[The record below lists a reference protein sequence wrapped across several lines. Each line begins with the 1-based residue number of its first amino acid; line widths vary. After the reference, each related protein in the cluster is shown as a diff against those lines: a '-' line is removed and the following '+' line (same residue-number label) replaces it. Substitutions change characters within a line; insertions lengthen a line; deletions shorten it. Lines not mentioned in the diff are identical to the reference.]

1 MSVKELRP
9 LRGLAVARSLTDI
22 SLRLLFSYGGR
33 GPPGLVIRAPQFDGT
48 GQVVATLAPSP
59 ARGNGAS
66 SMNNQQTLQSLRS
79 LKLAGMADAFIR
91 QLEHPQTQQLSF
103 DERFALL
110 VDSELTHRQNRRLQR
125 LLNIAR
131 LRHKACVEEIDYQSK
146 RGLNRS
152 QVVSLINCE
161 WIRMGQNLH
170 ITGPTGTGKSW
181 LACAFGNAA
190 CRHGLTVRYER
201 TSRLLEELR
210 IARTDGSYKKA
221 FRALA
226 RLDLLILDDFGLKPM
241 SQAERHD
248 LLELIEDRHELR
260 STLITSQLKI
270 SLWHSFIGEPTVA
283 DAFLDRILSNAHRLE
298 LELIGGSLRKSRKG

>member
-1 MSVKELRP
+1 
-9 LRGLAVARSLTDI
+9 
-22 SLRLLFSYGGR
+22 
-33 GPPGLVIRAPQFDGT
+33 
-48 GQVVATLAPSP
+48 
-59 ARGNGAS
+59 
-66 SMNNQQTLQSLRS
+66 MNNQQTLQSLRS

-91 QLEHPQTQQLSF
+91 QMEHPQTQQLSF

-110 VDSELTHRQNRRLQR
+110 VDSELTNRQNRRLQR
-125 LLNIAR
+125 LLNTAR
-131 LRHKACVEEIDYQSK
+131 LRHKACVEDIDYQTK

-152 QVVSLINCE
+152 QVISLVNCE

-221 FRALA
+221 FRVLA

-248 LLELIEDRHELR
+248 LLELIEDRQELR

-270 SLWHSFIGEPTVA
+270 SSWHSFIGEPTVA
-283 DAFLDRILSNAHRLE
+283 DALLDRILSNAHRLE
-298 LELIGGSLRKSRKG
+298 LELIGESLRKSRKG

>member
-1 MSVKELRP
+1 MC
-9 LRGLAVARSLTDI
+9 
-22 SLRLLFSYGGR
+22 
-33 GPPGLVIRAPQFDGT
+33 IR
-48 GQVVATLAPSP
+48 
-59 ARGNGAS
+59 
-66 SMNNQQTLQSLRS
+66 
-79 LKLAGMADAFIR
+79 
-91 QLEHPQTQQLSF
+91 
-103 DERFALL
+103 
-110 VDSELTHRQNRRLQR
+110 DS
-125 LLNIAR
+125 LNIAR

-241 SQAERHD
+241 SQTERHD

-260 STLITSQLKI
+260 STLVTSQLKI

>member
-1 MSVKELRP
+1 
-9 LRGLAVARSLTDI
+9 
-22 SLRLLFSYGGR
+22 
-33 GPPGLVIRAPQFDGT
+33 
-48 GQVVATLAPSP
+48 
-59 ARGNGAS
+59 
-66 SMNNQQTLQSLRS
+66 MNNQQTLQSLRS

-110 VDSELTHRQNRRLQR
+110 VDSELTQRQNRRLQR

-201 TSRLLEELR
+201 TSRLLEE
-210 IARTDGSYKKA
+210 
-221 FRALA
+221 
-226 RLDLLILDDFGLKPM
+226 
-241 SQAERHD
+241 
-248 LLELIEDRHELR
+248 
-260 STLITSQLKI
+260 
-270 SLWHSFIGEPTVA
+270 
-283 DAFLDRILSNAHRLE
+283 
-298 LELIGGSLRKSRKG
+298 

>member
-1 MSVKELRP
+1 
-9 LRGLAVARSLTDI
+9 
-22 SLRLLFSYGGR
+22 
-33 GPPGLVIRAPQFDGT
+33 
-48 GQVVATLAPSP
+48 
-59 ARGNGAS
+59 
-66 SMNNQQTLQSLRS
+66 MNNQQTLQSLRS

-91 QLEHPQTQQLSF
+91 QMEHPQTQQLSF

-110 VDSELTHRQNRRLQR
+110 VDSELTNRQNRRLQR
-125 LLNIAR
+125 LLNTAR
-131 LRHKACVEEIDYQSK
+131 LRHKACVEDIDYQTK

-152 QVVSLINCE
+152 QVISLVNCE

-221 FRALA
+221 FRVLA

-270 SLWHSFIGEPTVA
+270 SSWHSFIGEPTVA
-283 DAFLDRILSNAHRLE
+283 DALLDRILSNAHRLE
-298 LELIGGSLRKSRKG
+298 LELIGESLRKSRKG

>member
-1 MSVKELRP
+1 
-9 LRGLAVARSLTDI
+9 
-22 SLRLLFSYGGR
+22 
-33 GPPGLVIRAPQFDGT
+33 
-48 GQVVATLAPSP
+48 
-59 ARGNGAS
+59 
-66 SMNNQQTLQSLRS
+66 MNNQQTLQSLRS
-79 LKLAGMADAFIR
+79 LRLAGMADAFIR
-91 QLEHPQTQQLSF
+91 QMEHPQTQQLSF

-110 VDSELTHRQNRRLQR
+110 VDSELTNRQNRRLQR
-125 LLNIAR
+125 LLNTAR
-131 LRHKACVEEIDYQSK
+131 LRHKACVEDIDYQTK

-152 QVVSLINCE
+152 QVISLVNCE

-221 FRALA
+221 FRVLA

-298 LELIGGSLRKSRKG
+298 LELIGESLRKSRKG

>member
-1 MSVKELRP
+1 
-9 LRGLAVARSLTDI
+9 
-22 SLRLLFSYGGR
+22 
-33 GPPGLVIRAPQFDGT
+33 
-48 GQVVATLAPSP
+48 
-59 ARGNGAS
+59 
-66 SMNNQQTLQSLRS
+66 MNNQQTLQSLRS

-110 VDSELTHRQNRRLQR
+110 VDFELIHRQNRRLQR

-190 CRHGLTVRYER
+190 CRHGLTVRYEL

>member
-1 MSVKELRP
+1 MQLDARSVQSRRERALREELSEDYGVRK
-9 LRGLAVARSLTDI
+9 AVARI
-22 SLRLLFSYGGR
+22 
-33 GPPGLVIRAPQFDGT
+33 
-48 GQVVATLAPSP
+48 
-59 ARGNGAS
+59 
-66 SMNNQQTLQSLRS
+66 
-79 LKLAGMADAFIR
+79 K
-91 QLEHPQTQQLSF
+91 
-103 DERFALL
+103 
-110 VDSELTHRQNRRLQR
+110 ELTHGRGYGYRRSLLSRALR
-125 LLNIAR
+125 LTRSMSPEIADTIAECKEM
-131 LRHKACVEEIDYQSK
+131 LGYPYPIEIYIQSGAEFNASCF
-146 RGLNRS
+146 R
-152 QVVSLINCE
+152 E
-161 WIRMGQNLH
+161 DH
-170 ITGPTGTGKSW
+170 GPTV
-181 LACAFGNAA
+181 
-190 CRHGLTVRYER
+190 LTL

-241 SQAERHD
+241 SQTERHD

>member
-1 MSVKELRP
+1 
-9 LRGLAVARSLTDI
+9 
-22 SLRLLFSYGGR
+22 
-33 GPPGLVIRAPQFDGT
+33 
-48 GQVVATLAPSP
+48 
-59 ARGNGAS
+59 
-66 SMNNQQTLQSLRS
+66 MNNQQTLQSLRS

-110 VDSELTHRQNRRLQR
+110 VDSEMTHRQNRRLQR

-131 LRHKACVEEIDYQSK
+131 LRHKACVEDIDYQTK

-152 QVVSLINCE
+152 QVISLVNCE

-221 FRALA
+221 FRVLA

-241 SQAERHD
+241 SQGERHD

-270 SLWHSFIGEPTVA
+270 YLWHSFIGEPTVA

-298 LELIGGSLRKSRKG
+298 LELIGESLRKSRKG

>member
-1 MSVKELRP
+1 
-9 LRGLAVARSLTDI
+9 
-22 SLRLLFSYGGR
+22 
-33 GPPGLVIRAPQFDGT
+33 
-48 GQVVATLAPSP
+48 
-59 ARGNGAS
+59 
-66 SMNNQQTLQSLRS
+66 MNNQQTLQSLRS

-201 TSRLLEELR
+201 TGRLLEELR

-241 SQAERHD
+241 SQTERHD

>member
-1 MSVKELRP
+1 
-9 LRGLAVARSLTDI
+9 
-22 SLRLLFSYGGR
+22 
-33 GPPGLVIRAPQFDGT
+33 
-48 GQVVATLAPSP
+48 
-59 ARGNGAS
+59 
-66 SMNNQQTLQSLRS
+66 MNNQQTLQSLRS

-298 LELIGGSLRKSRKG
+298 LELIGGSLRKSRKS